1 MAKVKT
7 QDTSVSDETE
17 ELSVSSTDVAKPSTS
32 TEVALPSAFAGSF
45 LAQAKSQTKITS
57 PFKQL
62 NIVQDNGYSEEL
74 EDGAVEVPFGNFHIR
89 GTKLYG
95 KELTLR
101 PIITYNKILKRAGEE
116 DKYKVLGETI
126 FFSSWFDKEN
136 RVDTLGTVDCG
147 RLFGKATKEMSP
159 ADLKLEKAKAT
170 LYTYIFGV
178 ANVKVPGAF
187 PSLQSSDPELVVL
200 RIGGGKSVRWSEA
213 SNQKVIKS
221 NPNQREF
228 TLKLVLPKDDP
239 LLSPQERSEARNTSV
254 NLVVNPDMS
263 KLLPLGDIAEAGD
276 MLLEYVHHHNADIK
290 EKHFEAIRQRQ
301 LNGYVDDDGT
311 LDVEY
316 EVVE

>member
-126 FFSSWFDKEN
+126 FFRPLVDKES
-136 RVDTLGTVDCG
+136 RIDTLGTVDCG

-170 LYTYIFGV
+170 WYTYIFGM
-178 ANVKVPGAF
+178 ATIDG
-187 PSLQSSDPELVVL
+187 SDQELVVL

-213 SNQKVIKS
+213 SDQKVIKS
-221 NPNQREF
+221 KPNQRQF

-239 LLSPQERSEARNTSV
+239 LLTPLERKDARNTSV
-254 NLVVNPDMS
+254 NLVVAPDMS
-263 KLLPLGDIAEAGD
+263 RLLPLEDLAEAGD
-276 MLLEYVHHHNADIK
+276 MLLEYIYRHNNDIK

-316 EVVE
+316 EVVSD